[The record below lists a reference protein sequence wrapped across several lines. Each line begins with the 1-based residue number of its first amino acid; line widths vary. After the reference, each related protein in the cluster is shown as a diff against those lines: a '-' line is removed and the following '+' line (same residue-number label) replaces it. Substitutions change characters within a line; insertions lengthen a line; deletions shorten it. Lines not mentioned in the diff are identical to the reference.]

1 MKKTSSV
8 KDGSGTESKNFGLS
22 RSAFQELLKALK
34 AGDDDL
40 YQQVF
45 LAHFEDCLR
54 FLKRQYNASH
64 EDAYDASMDGLVA
77 FCDLLKKGRIQ
88 YGNLRFLFTQM
99 AGQLYLKKRK
109 DDNRLLELTSEW
121 DVADEPD
128 EDLPPGA
135 LDTFNQAWPQL
146 GKDCQQLLKSFFYD
160 QRKLKEIAT
169 QLEKNEATVRKQK
182 QRCVT
187 KLQEIFQDLYQ

>member
-1 MKKTSSV
+1 MKKISSV
-8 KDGSGTESKNFGLS
+8 NDGGSLESKNFGLS
-22 RSAFQELLKALK
+22 QTAFRELLEALR
-34 AGDDDL
+34 AGNDDL

-45 LAHFEDCLR
+45 LAHFEDCLN

-99 AGQLYLKKRK
+99 AGQQYLKKRK
-109 DDNRLLELTSEW
+109 EDSRLQELTAEW
-121 DVADEPD
+121 DMADEPVS
-128 EDLPPGA
+128 DLPTGA

-146 GKDCQQLLKSFFYD
+146 GKGCQQLLKSFFYD
-160 QRKLKEIAT
+160 QQKLKEIAT

-182 QRCVT
+182 QRCVE
-187 KLQEIFQDLYQ
+187 KLQEIFQSLYQ

>member
-1 MKKTSSV
+1 M
-8 KDGSGTESKNFGLS
+8 DSKNFGIS
-22 RSAFQELLKALK
+22 RPAFQELLEALR

-40 YQQVF
+40 YQQIF
-45 LAHFEDCLR
+45 LAHFEDCLN

-64 EDAYDASMDGLVA
+64 QNAYDASMDGLVA

-99 AGQLYLKKRK
+99 AGQQYMKRIK
-109 DDNRLLELTSEW
+109 EDSRLLELTSEW

-128 EDLPPGA
+128 GDLPSGA
-135 LDTFNQAWPQL
+135 LDTFNEAWPEL
-146 GKDCQQLLKSFFYD
+146 GKGCQQLLKSFFYD

-169 QLEKNEATVRKQK
+169 QLEKNETAVRKQK
-182 QRCVT
+182 QRCMT
-187 KLQEIFQDLYQ
+187 KLQEIFQGLYQ

>member
-1 MKKTSSV
+1 MKKPSSV
-8 KDGSGTESKNFGLS
+8 SVEGGLESKNFGLN
-22 RSAFQELLKALK
+22 RIAFRKLLQALK

-45 LAHFEDCLR
+45 LAHFEDCLY

-64 EDAYDASMDGLVA
+64 EDAYDASMDSLVA
-77 FCDLLKKGRIQ
+77 FCDLLKKERIQ

-99 AGQLYLKKRK
+99 AGQQYLKKRK
-109 DDNRLLELTSEW
+109 EDSRLLELTSEW
-121 DVADEPD
+121 DVADEPAG
-128 EDLPPGA
+128 DLPPGA

-146 GKDCQQLLKSFFYD
+146 GKGCQQLLKSFFYD

-169 QLEKNEATVRKQK
+169 QLERNEATVRKQK
-182 QRCVT
+182 QRCVE
-187 KLQEIFQDLYQ
+187 KLQEIFQVLYQ